1 VHPAPWQKALALVLE
16 MVKVKVNL
24 MVMVMVMVMVMEKV
38 MALVMEKVMATQ
50 LGLVPHPQ
58 QEPGIPH
65 TAKWKLKARLRLR
78 LT

>member
-1 VHPAPWQKALALVLE
+1 VFDLQEQGSVHPAPWQKALALVLE

-24 MVMVMVMVMVMEKV
+24 MVMVMV
-38 MALVMEKVMATQ
+38 LVMEKVMATQ

>member
-1 VHPAPWQKALALVLE
+1 
-16 MVKVKVNL
+16 VKVNL
-24 MVMVMVMVMVMEKV
+24 MVMVLALVMEK
-38 MALVMEKVMATQ
+38 VMEKVMATQ

>member
-1 VHPAPWQKALALVLE
+1 VLVS
-16 MVKVKVNL
+16 VKVTVKVNL
-24 MVMVMVMVMVMEKV
+24 LVMEKV
-38 MALVMEKVMATQ
+38 MEKEKEKVMATQ

-58 QEPGIPH
+58 QEPAILH